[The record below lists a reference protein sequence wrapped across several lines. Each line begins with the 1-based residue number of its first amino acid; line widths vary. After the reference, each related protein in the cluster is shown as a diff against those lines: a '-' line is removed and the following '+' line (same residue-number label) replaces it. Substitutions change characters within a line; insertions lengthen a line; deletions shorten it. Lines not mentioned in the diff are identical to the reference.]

1 MRTIKFLS
9 VIALLVMALV
19 AIATAGQ
26 NKFGVADLQKI
37 NFLDPIRV
45 GDTVLPQGS
54 YEVRH
59 VMEGDTHIMLF
70 KQLGVNKPAE
80 ARVKCTLVQLGAKA
94 DQTQKI
100 YAVNSN
106 NERVLRELIF
116 KGDLAKHVF

>member
-1 MRTIKFLS
+1 MRRFLGFL
-9 VIALLVMALV
+9 AV
-19 AIATAGQ
+19 AVVLAVTLASAGQ

-37 NFLDPIRV
+37 TFLDPMRV
-45 GDTVLPQGS
+45 GETLLPQGN

-59 VMEGDTHIMLF
+59 VMEGENHIMVF

-80 ARVKCTLVQLGAKA
+80 ARVECTLVQLNTKA

-100 YAVNSN
+100 YVLNAT

-116 KGDLAKHVF
+116 RGDLSKHVF